1 MVVPKQSGEVY
12 DHGKDIA
19 EFHKVCEDFK
29 NSLKKDPRIHNDY
42 TVTSKLYSR
51 SKSTMYLA
59 WKCLVGFEGS

>member
-29 NSLKKDPRIHNDY
+29 NSLKKDPKIHNDY
-42 TVTSKLYSR
+42 TVTSV
-51 SKSTMYLA
+51 SKVMKDIGVL
-59 WKCLVGFEGS
+59 L